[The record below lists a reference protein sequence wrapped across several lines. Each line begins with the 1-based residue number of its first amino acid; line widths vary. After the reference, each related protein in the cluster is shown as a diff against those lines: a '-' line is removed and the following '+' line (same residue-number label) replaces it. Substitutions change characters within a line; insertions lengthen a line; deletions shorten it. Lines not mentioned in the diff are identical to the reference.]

1 MLIKKF
7 AATSALLIAVLGVT
21 AGTVNAA
28 PAESAEAPINFT
40 SQATDTQS
48 IISIDSGSIVVE
60 DDALKI
66 KAANGTTVA
75 GTPLKFRLDEFEFPL
90 AADISGRTAT
100 LTPQLDMSKATYKP
114 VALPFEDKA
123 PWKNEYDREQA
134 AWSRMTSTISMG
146 ATIGTLVG
154 GLGGAA
160 VGCVLGGALG
170 GTIVGGT
177 IVGGTIVGGTIVGGT
192 IVGGTI
198 VGGTIVGGTIVG
210 GTIVGLGGPFVGG
223 IIAGCLAGAAAMG
236 ALGVIAGQIFV
247 TAPVAIGAA
256 IQYFT
261 TINQPFVAP
270 PAAK

>member
-7 AATSALLIAVLGVT
+7 AATSALLIAALGVT

-177 IVGGTIVGGTIVGGT
+177 IVG
-192 IVGGTI
+192 
-198 VGGTIVGGTIVG
+198 
-210 GTIVGLGGPFVGG
+210 LFGPFVGG

-270 PAAK
+270 PAPAK

>member
-7 AATSALLIAVLGVT
+7 AATSALLIAALGVT

-28 PAESAEAPINFT
+28 PAGEAPINFT
-40 SQATDTQS
+40 AQATDTQS
-48 IISIDSGSIVVE
+48 IVSIDAGSIVVE

-66 KAANGTTVA
+66 KAADGTVVA
-75 GTPLKFRLDEFEFPL
+75 GTPLKFRLDDFEFPI
-90 AADISGRTAT
+90 AADIAGRTAT
-100 LTPQLDMSKATYKP
+100 LTPQIEMDKAVYKP

-134 AWSRMTSTISMG
+134 AWSRMTATISLG
-146 ATIGTLVG
+146 ASIGTLVG

-170 GTIVGGT
+170 GLV
-177 IVGGTIVGGTIVGGT
+177 
-192 IVGGTI
+192 
-198 VGGTIVGGTIVG
+198 VG
-210 GTIVGLGGPFVGG
+210 GTIVGLFGPFVGG
-223 IIAGCLAGAAAMG
+223 IIAGCLGGAAAMG
-236 ALGVIAGQIFV
+236 ALGTIAGQIFI

-270 PAAK
+270 AK

>member
-1 MLIKKF
+1 MLMRKF
-7 AATSALLIAVLGVT
+7 AATSALLIAALGVS

-28 PAESAEAPINFT
+28 PAAETEAPINFT
-40 SQATDTQS
+40 SHATDTQS
-48 IISIDSGSIVVE
+48 IISIDSGSLVVE

-75 GTPLKFRLDEFEFPL
+75 GTPLKFRLDDFEFPL
-90 AADISGRTAT
+90 VADISDRTAT
-100 LTPQLDMSKATYKP
+100 ITPQLDMDKAVYKP
-114 VALPFEDKA
+114 VALPYEDKA
-123 PWKNEYDREQA
+123 PWKSEYDREVA
-134 AWSRMTSTISMG
+134 AFNRMKDTIAMG

-170 GTIVGGT
+170 GV
-177 IVGGTIVGGTIVGGT
+177 V
-192 IVGGTI
+192 
-198 VGGTIVGGTIVG
+198 VG
-210 GTIVGLGGPFVGG
+210 GTIVGLFGPFVGG
-223 IIAGCLAGAAAMG
+223 IIAGCLGGAAAMG

-261 TINQPFVAP
+261 TINQPFT
-270 PAAK
+270 PAK

>member
-1 MLIKKF
+1 MLMKKF
-7 AATSALLIAVLGVT
+7 AATSALLIAALGVT
-21 AGTVNAA
+21 AGTVNAE
-28 PAESAEAPINFT
+28 PAAEAEAPINFT

-75 GTPLKFRLDEFEFPL
+75 GTPLKFRLDDFEFPL

-100 LTPQLDMSKATYKP
+100 ITPQLDMNKAVYKP
-114 VALPFEDKA
+114 VALPYEDKA

-177 IVGGTIVGGTIVGGT
+177 IVG
-192 IVGGTI
+192 
-198 VGGTIVGGTIVG
+198 
-210 GTIVGLGGPFVGG
+210 LFGPFVGG

-270 PAAK
+270 PAPAK